1 MIQKFFNTAFRKI
14 LTSTIFGLLMLLT
27 VNASPYQEVRN
38 LDNFNSISLS
48 IPAKVYIQQ
57 GSSFRV
63 AIDADENDLDK
74 IETEVRNGKLDIKN
88 KNWSSNIKGSV
99 VINITMP
106 ELTALSVA
114 GSGSF
119 TTSSVFKCNDL
130 NLSVTGSGNIKMEE
144 LSAEKLD
151 ALITGSG
158 NISLNGNKTAGELKL
173 NITGSGSYSAPDLK
187 TDKVMITITG
197 SGSAKIN
204 AVKELDTNIT
214 GSGDVHYKG
223 DPIVNAHSTGSG
235 KTRKM

>member
-88 KNWSSNIKGSV
+88 KK
-99 VINITMP
+99 P
-106 ELTALSVA
+106 
-114 GSGSF
+114 
-119 TTSSVFKCNDL
+119 
-130 NLSVTGSGNIKMEE
+130 
-144 LSAEKLD
+144 
-151 ALITGSG
+151 
-158 NISLNGNKTAGELKL
+158 
-173 NITGSGSYSAPDLK
+173 
-187 TDKVMITITG
+187 
-197 SGSAKIN
+197 AK
-204 AVKELDTNIT
+204 K
-214 GSGDVHYKG
+214 K
-223 DPIVNAHSTGSG
+223 
-235 KTRKM
+235 K

>member
-1 MIQKFFNTAFRKI
+1 MMQRSFSTVYRII
-14 LTSTIFGLLMLLT
+14 LTSMVSGHMMLMP

-48 IPAKVYIQQ
+48 IAAKVYIEQ
-57 GSSFRV
+57 GSTFRV
-63 AIDADENDLDK
+63 AIDADANDLDK
-74 IETEVRNGKLDIKN
+74 IETEVRNGRLDIKS

-106 ELTALSVA
+106 ELTGLSVA

-119 TTSSVFKCNDL
+119 AASSTFRCNEL

-144 LSAEKLD
+144 LSAETVD

-158 NISLNGNKTAGELKL
+158 NIALNGNKTVEQLKL

-187 TDKVMITITG
+187 TDQVKITITG